1 MKMIFSP
8 NFHFKHFP
16 FLSHTH
22 CLSQTHTELDCSNP
36 HIEPKETIHTPTHH
50 DLHSMRERECASEI
64 APAHRERER
73 EREREE
79 EERAHCRRPT
89 SFDFTGNLETSRHE
103 PRSLFGF
110 AVWLRLQIAPRLHPL
125 TSLANLEAKIARL
138 RLRRLRTLRL
148 CRLRTPTTSSRWHRD
163 GTDRTNHTEF
173 AIEKWLGFDEFDW
186 VWWIFLVGF
195 WWIWPDL
202 CLSIEKLYYI
212 FVWKLR
218 KCEKM

>member
-1 MKMIFSP
+1 MLFRKCGCLVAYGKYIFRKYFSVLTCLRCKMISVFILPS
-8 NFHFKHFP
+8 NTIFWK
-16 FLSHTH
+16 
-22 CLSQTHTELDCSNP
+22 TE
-36 HIEPKETIHTPTHH
+36 
-50 DLHSMRERECASEI
+50 
-64 APAHRERER
+64 RERER

-89 SFDFTGNLETSRHE
+89 SFDFTGNLETTRHE

>member
-36 HIEPKETIHTPTHH
+36 HIEPNETIHTPTHH

-79 EERAHCRRPT
+79 EERGHCRRPT
-89 SFDFTGNLETSRHE
+89 SFDFAGNPETSRHE
-103 PRSLFGF
+103 PRAS
-110 AVWLRLQIAPRLHPL
+110 
-125 TSLANLEAKIARL
+125 TSNCTTNPKL
-138 RLRRLRTLRL
+138 RLRIAPIDFAGEPRGQDRRSTS
-148 CRLRTPTTSSRWHRD
+148 TSSAPI
-163 GTDRTNHTEF
+163 TPI
-173 AIEKWLGFDEFDW
+173 A
-186 VWWIFLVGF
+186 
-195 WWIWPDL
+195 
-202 CLSIEKLYYI
+202 LSSN
-212 FVWKLR
+212 
-218 KCEKM
+218 